1 MQNKWYGKS
10 FRLGMIGGGQLGR
23 MFIQESTNFD
33 VQVHVLDPDD
43 NAPCKTLASSFTK
56 GSLTDYDAVLKFGA
70 DKDVITVEIENINIE
85 FIELII
91 LYLIIILSLYF
102 FYYKTKTS
110 LILILLA
117 LSILKPYQYYLK
129 EKCNRQRFICLMGF
143 KNADIYVCVDGEKAF
158 VYGDSLSFTQK
169 SIKNDLNRFFLKNN
183 TKSKYMIQEKDT
195 FTSTNFRSIQAL
207 GFQFFDRIVT
217 MQNTAHLS
225 GQSKVYCIIQGE
237 EKIQLYRP
245 KISANNLIISHK
257 TLKRKRESINKELCN
272 VYGKKINISNRFR
285 IICRF

>member
-1 MQNKWYGKS
+1 
-10 FRLGMIGGGQLGR
+10 
-23 MFIQESTNFD
+23 
-33 VQVHVLDPDD
+33 
-43 NAPCKTLASSFTK
+43 
-56 GSLTDYDAVLKFGA
+56 
-70 DKDVITVEIENINIE
+70 
-85 FIELII
+85 
-91 LYLIIILSLYF
+91 
-102 FYYKTKTS
+102 
-110 LILILLA
+110 
-117 LSILKPYQYYLK
+117 
-129 EKCNRQRFICLMGF
+129 MGF

-237 EKIQLYRP
+237 EKKQLYRP

-257 TLKRKRESINKELCN
+257 ILKRKRESINKELCN